1 MARHIFLVVLSVS
14 LGVAL
19 AASPSLDAIWE
30 KYKKSH
36 KKEYSDNAEESNR

>member
-1 MARHIFLVVLSVS
+1 MARQIFLIVLSVS

-19 AASPSLDAIWE
+19 AANLSLDAIWE

-36 KKEYSDNAEESNR
+36 NKEYSDNAEESNR